1 MVQYCNVWL
10 AARGQVGRH
19 EDVGCSEAVINF
31 SPTRSRW
38 ISLATGRVT
47 LLISF
52 HHRRSA
58 SAWAMPN
65 STLEQQCAEVS
76 GRASRACCNSIVVVP
91 ARDNSK

>member
-1 MVQYCNVWL
+1 MWVAVKRSL
-10 AARGQVGRH
+10 IFLLPGADGQ
-19 EDVGCSEAVINF
+19 
-31 SPTRSRW
+31 
-38 ISLATGRVT
+38 SLATGRVT